1 MARSSS
7 QTKAL
12 LPLLKA
18 SPFTNASRIV
28 WTSSF
33 LGDDSPPID
42 FNDLQCVETL
52 KSYDVSKRQVDLLAA
67 SLDKQ
72 LRDEGAG
79 VRSLVAD
86 PAVTATEIFRPQ
98 LGLLLYQ
105 LMMFAFYFVSCPAC
119 CLLNVGLPADT
130 VPLAHIRTA
139 GSARLQLAEPP
150 DRPAVRNDRL
160 CPRRPP
166 TRLARPDDTVDEPI
180 WRG

>member
-1 MARSSS
+1 M
-7 QTKAL
+7 
-12 LPLLKA
+12 
-18 SPFTNASRIV
+18 

-42 FNDLQCVETL
+42 FSDLQCVKTL

-105 LMMFAFYFVSCPAC
+105 LMMFAFYFVSFVCTLGKLSTPSDSSSA
-119 CLLNVGLPADT
+119 LRDIVGP
-130 VPLAHIRTA
+130 
-139 GSARLQLAEPP
+139 ARLQLAEPSDQP
-150 DRPAVRNDRL
+150 ALGHDRIR
-160 CPRRPP
+160 PRCLAA
-166 TRLARPDDTVDEPI
+166 RLARPDDALDKPL
-180 WRG
+180 